1 MHNSVFYLKPQRMVK
16 TDSLIREIRL
26 NDILFDITDV
36 TVYIIR
42 FGLRHTLRNVRG
54 NNLLSRYQF

>member
-1 MHNSVFYLKPQRMVK
+1 MVK

-42 FGLRHTLRNVRG
+42 FGLRHTLRNIRR